1 MLSSSIR
8 QISCWDTTFQLTL
21 DCQIGCHNSDMA
33 RRLKIPASDVG
44 LIHAFTSFSDLSHC
58 IIPFFTNFWVYRAF
72 KSLNKPLDVLEL
84 ASFRAYRAYK
94 SINNSQLFWSY
105 VSNSLS
111 LDQNIKSM
119 YSKKKKKKIK
129 MLDYQKL
136 YNQLKC

>member
-8 QISCWDTTFQLTL
+8 QISFWDTTFQLTL

-33 RRLKIPASDVG
+33 RRLKITASDVG

-58 IIPFFTNFWVYRAF
+58 TIPFFTNFRVQRVF

-84 ASFRAYRAYK
+84 ASFRAYRSFK

-119 YSKKKKKKIK
+119 YSKKKEKK
-129 MLDYQKL
+129 
-136 YNQLKC
+136 NQDAGLLEII